1 MSYVP
6 PHLRKATATKATATK
21 ASATDTDAKWV
32 NTKKEKENLPKAKKE
47 DFPEL
52 GKPLAKP
59 ETKTETKPEV
69 KPLAKPEVKA
79 LTKTETKPEVK
90 PLAKPEEKHE
100 TNLKPKMDFSK
111 LFKNAGPKPIPKKPM
126 KRGLVLLSK
135 TRPKDSMTEEEW
147 NQEEEERM
155 ALRTELHFQ
164 KITLNLDKRR
174 NQMREY
180 DPSYESEQVITSS
193 SEEDPEEPVEEEVE
207 VEVVEDELEDE

>member
-6 PHLRKATATKATATK
+6 PHLRKASATK
-21 ASATDTDAKWV
+21 ASATGSKASATVTATDTDAKWV
-32 NTKKEKENLPKAKKE
+32 NTKKEKENVPRAKKE

-52 GKPLAKP
+52 GKPEVKP
-59 ETKTETKPEV
+59 LEKPEV
-69 KPLAKPEVKA
+69 KPLAKTESKA
-79 LTKTETKPEVK
+79 LTLADAKPEV
-90 PLAKPEEKHE
+90 
-100 TNLKPKMDFSK
+100 NLKPKMDFSK

-164 KITLNLDKRR
+164 KITLNLEKRR
-174 NQMREY
+174 NQMREF

-193 SEEDPEEPVEEEVE
+193 SEEDPEDPVEEEVE
-207 VEVVEDELEDE
+207 EDVVEDELEDE